1 MSNNDTFQRIRHT
14 FSLDDNA
21 LIDIFALADV
31 TVSAAQVEAWLSPDT
46 GDRAELSDSDLASF
60 LNGLITLKRGKNE
73 GDPPKHERT
82 LDNNKVLQ
90 KLRIA
95 LNLKADDTLEI
106 LRLSD
111 IHLSKHELSALFRK
125 ADNKHFRACSDELLQ
140 GFLLGVHKSMQPSE
154 TQ

>member
-14 FSLDDNA
+14 FSLDDAA
-21 LIDIFALADV
+21 LIDIFAMADV
-31 TVSAAQVEAWLSPDT
+31 TVSAAQVAEWVAHDA
-46 GDRAELSDSDLASF
+46 GDGAELSDPDLASF
-60 LNGLITLKRGKNE
+60 LNGLITLKRGKSE
-73 GDPPKHERT
+73 GEQPKPEST

-95 LNLKADDTLEI
+95 LNLKADETLDI

-125 ADNKHFRACSDELLQ
+125 ADNKHFRVCSDELLQ
-140 GFLLGVHKSMQPSE
+140 GFLSGVHQRMQSAE
-154 TQ
+154 G

>member
-1 MSNNDTFQRIRHT
+1 MSNNDTFQRIRHALA
-14 FSLDDNA
+14 LDDNA
-21 LIDIFALADV
+21 LIDIFALAEV
-31 TVSAAQVEAWLSPDT
+31 SVSAAQVDAWLS
-46 GDRAELSDSDLASF
+46 RANGNGVELSDSDLASF
-60 LNGLITLKRGKNE
+60 LNGLITLKRGKSE
-73 GDPPKHERT
+73 RGQPKPEST

-95 LNLKADDTLEI
+95 LNLKADDTLDI

-140 GFLLGVHKSMQPSE
+140 GFLLGVHKKLRSAE
-154 TQ
+154 G